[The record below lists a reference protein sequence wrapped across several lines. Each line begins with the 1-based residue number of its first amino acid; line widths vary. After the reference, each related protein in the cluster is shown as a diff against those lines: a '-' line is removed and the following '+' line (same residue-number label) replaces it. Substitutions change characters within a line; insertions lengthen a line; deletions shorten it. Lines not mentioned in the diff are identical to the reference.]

1 MMKALLATALL
12 AVLVLP
18 VAPAMSQNQTSENQ
32 TSPSTQAAQPVDV
45 TANEM
50 EIFDKEK
57 KAVFRGSVD
66 ATRGTTNLKS
76 EMLTI
81 IYAEVKQQDGTSKMD
96 ATALEAKDNV
106 TITTTRETITGD
118 WAKYDPQTEKLVV
131 GGNVKLIQG
140 KSILT
145 GNELQADL
153 KTSRMKMTGGRVTG
167 SFVPQ

>member
-1 MMKALLATALL
+1 
-12 AVLVLP
+12 
-18 VAPAMSQNQTSENQ
+18 
-32 TSPSTQAAQPVDV
+32 
-45 TANEM
+45 
-50 EIFDKEK
+50 
-57 KAVFRGSVD
+57 
-66 ATRGTTNLKS
+66 
-76 EMLTI
+76 
-81 IYAEVKQQDGTSKMD
+81 
-96 ATALEAKDNV
+96 V